1 MRKWWLLGVAVIAVG
16 YPLSYGIRPPSG
28 ADLIAAARGADR
40 IVVVPS
46 PMTTRDGRL
55 DLLSFELHG
64 EELVRELLQE
74 IEIVPPETQMVGP
87 FVQTK
92 GFSCACDGDFHI
104 NIYRGE
110 SLR

>member
-1 MRKWWLLGVAVIAVG
+1 
-16 YPLSYGIRPPSG
+16 
-28 ADLIAAARGADR
+28 
-40 IVVVPS
+40 
-46 PMTTRDGRL
+46 MTTRDGRL

-92 GFSCACDGDFHI
+92 GFSCACDGD
-104 NIYRGE
+104 
-110 SLR
+110 